1 MTYYTL
7 LLREPEIGWCIH
19 FGGYNLSEVGEER
32 EIIWSSGDYK
42 RKDTY
47 ILVTPSDNQE
57 SINHAVEL
65 KNRSDCHENA

>member
-7 LLREPEIGWCIH
+7 LLREPEIGWCIQ
-19 FGGYNLSEVGEER
+19 FDGYNLSEVGEER

-47 ILVTPSDNQE
+47 ILVTPCDNQE
-57 SINHAVEL
+57 IINHEVEL